1 MSAVN
6 RETAPQLRTT
16 TRERDVT
23 VDVRDAGV
31 PLIQLN
37 SGASIPQIGF
47 GSLGIQP
54 DRQAT
59 RSNIEVASAVVRAA
73 LQAGYRHIDTAQM
86 YGTEDGIGEAIAR
99 CGISRNDLF
108 ITTKLGNG
116 NHSPDAVRPS
126 LEQSLAKL
134 HIDHVDLFLMHWPL
148 PTLYDGDF
156 VSTWQAMID
165 LRLAGLAT
173 SIGVSNFQPAHLNR
187 IIEATGVVPA
197 VNQIEMH
204 PRFANDVAR
213 SNSMQ
218 HGIAPEAWAPLGKG
232 RYLEDP
238 VLVEIASQLN
248 RSVPQVMLRWH
259 IQRGTIVIP
268 KTVHPD
274 RMAENLAIFDFML
287 SPEAMSAI
295 ASLDAGEAGR
305 IGPHPDTFDWVP
317 SADTPNPSH

>member
-1 MSAVN
+1 M
-6 RETAPQLRTT
+6 
-16 TRERDVT
+16 
-23 VDVRDAGV
+23 DVRDAGV

-37 SGASIPQIGF
+37 SGASIPQNQVWQSGNSA
-47 GSLGIQP
+47 GSSGHP
-54 DRQAT
+54 

-86 YGTEDGIGEAIAR
+86 YGTEDGIGEALPDAA
-99 CGISRNDLF
+99 SLAMTFF
-108 ITTKLGNG
+108 ITTKQRG